1 MTDLDRVLVLAGG
14 LSHER
19 EVSIRS
25 GRRVAEALRGV
36 GVEAELCDLDA
47 ALLPAIQR
55 DRPAAVFIA
64 LHGGPGED
72 GDVRDVLELL
82 GVPYVGARP
91 DACRVAFDKP
101 TAKSAVRAT
110 EIATPASVALAH
122 ATFRELGA
130 AAVLDTIVE
139 RLGLPLFVKPS
150 RSGSALGTALIQ
162 RPEDL
167 PAAMVGCFAYGETA
181 LIERYVEGTE
191 VAVSVIDTGS
201 GPEALPPVEIVPD
214 GGAYDYA
221 ARYTAGATEFFVPAR
236 LDDKALVRVCDLA
249 VRAHVALGLRDL
261 SRSDLIVDAH
271 GEAWFLEVNVSPGM
285 TETSLFPQSV
295 AAAGLDLGHVC
306 RELLRLAAVR
316 GQTGP
321 EFARP

>member
-36 GVEAELCDLDA
+36 GVEVEICDLDA
-47 ALLPAIQR
+47 ALLPAITA

-72 GDVRDVLELL
+72 GDMRSVLELL
-82 GVPYVGARP
+82 GIPYVGPRP
-91 DACRVAFDKP
+91 DACRIAFDKP
-101 TAKSAVRAT
+101 SAKSVVQAAGIT
-110 EIATPASVALAH
+110 TPPSVALAH

-130 AAVLDTIVE
+130 TAVLDTIVE
-139 RLGLPLFVKPS
+139 HLGLPLFAKPA
-150 RSGSALGTALIQ
+150 RSGSALGTSLIQ

-191 VAVSVIDTGS
+191 VAVSVLDTGS
-201 GPEALPPVEIVPD
+201 GPRALPPVEIVPD
-214 GGAYDYA
+214 GGVYDYA
-221 ARYTAGATEFFVPAR
+221 ARYTAGTTEFFVPAR
-236 LDDKALVRVCDLA
+236 LDNAVVAQAGELA
-249 VRAHVALGLRDL
+249 VRAHEALGLRDL
-261 SRSDLIVDAH
+261 SRTDLIVDAD
-271 GEAWFLEVNVSPGM
+271 GQAWFLEVNVSPGM
-285 TETSLFPQSV
+285 TETSLFPQAV
-295 AAAGLDLGHVC
+295 AAEGLDLGHTC
-306 RELLRLAAVR
+306 RELLHLAVIR
-316 GQTGP
+316 G
-321 EFARP
+321 

>member
-36 GVEAELCDLDA
+36 GVEAEVCDLDA
-47 ALLPAIQR
+47 TLLPAIVA
-55 DRPAAVFIA
+55 DAPSAVFIS

-82 GVPYVGARP
+82 GIPYVGARP
-91 DACRVAFDKP
+91 DSCRIAFDKSA
-101 TAKSAVRAT
+101 AKSVVRSAGIT
-110 EIATPASVALAH
+110 TPRSVALAH

-130 AAVLDTIVE
+130 TGVLYTIVE
-139 RLGLPLFVKPS
+139 HLGLPLFAKPA
-150 RSGSALGTALIQ
+150 RSGSALGTSLIQ

-191 VAVSVIDTGS
+191 IAVSVIDTGS
-201 GPEALPPVEIVPD
+201 GPRALSPVEIVPD
-214 GGAYDYA
+214 GGVYDYA

-236 LDDKALVRVCDLA
+236 LDEAVLAGACDVA
-249 VRAHVALGLRDL
+249 VRAHTALGLRDL
-261 SRSDLIVDAH
+261 SRTDLIVDAE
-271 GEAWFLEVNVSPGM
+271 GQPWFLEVNVSPGM
-285 TETSLFPQSV
+285 TETSLFPQSIT
-295 AAAGLDLGHVC
+295 ADGLDLGQVC
-306 RELLRLAAVR
+306 RELLHLAAIRV
-316 GQTGP
+316 
-321 EFARP
+321 